1 MTTDNSDTKRP
12 VLGLIV
18 PPAAGLVPPEGPE
31 MYPEIDFIAQ
41 GLALSSVDKEGYDQV
56 IDQVVE
62 AAQKLA
68 ARGARAVSLMGTS
81 LSFYRGSDFNEEL
94 VARLRES
101 TGLPCSTMSHAILR
115 GLRVSSIERVAVAS
129 SYIDD
134 VNQRLVRFLDQNQI
148 QAVCAYGLGV
158 NDVTAMSKNQH
169 AGAGRPVSE
178 DVGHR
183 PRAGPRS
190 STRFAAVLRRPG
202 VAGSRASGRGQ
213 AGRHCCV
220 QLACWL
226 LGSGGDGW
234 AGFIS
239 AGDGTTGTRASN
251 RLIPRCR

>member
-68 ARGARAVSLMGTS
+68 ARGAQAVSLMGTS

-158 NDVTAMSKNQH
+158 NDVTAMSKI
-169 AGAGRPVSE
+169 
-178 DVGHR
+178 
-183 PRAGPRS
+183 
-190 STRFAAVLRRPG
+190 STQELVDLCLKTWDIAQEQAP
-202 VAGSRASGRGQ
+202 GQ
-213 AGRHCCV
+213 AQG
-220 QLACWL
+220 L
-226 LGSGGDGW
+226 LLSCGGLVSLEAVRQVEDKLGVTVVSSSP
-234 AGFIS
+234 AGFWDLVAT
-239 AGDGTTGTRASN
+239 AGLDLFPQGMG
-251 RLIPRCR
+251 RLAQERQPPDPLM

>member
-1 MTTDNSDTKRP
+1 MTTDNSGAQRP

-56 IDQVVE
+56 IDQVVD

-68 ARGARAVSLMGTS
+68 ARGAQAVSLMGTS

-115 GLRVSSIERVAVAS
+115 GLRVSGIERVAVAS

-134 VNQRLVRFLDQNQI
+134 VNQRLVRFLAQNQI

-158 NDVTAMSKNQH
+158 NDVTAMSQI
-169 AGAGRPVSE
+169 
-178 DVGHR
+178 
-183 PRAGPRS
+183 
-190 STRFAAVLRRPG
+190 STQELVDLCLKTWDIAQKQAP
-202 VAGSRASGRGQ
+202 GQ
-213 AGRHCCV
+213 AQG
-220 QLACWL
+220 L
-226 LGSGGDGW
+226 LLSCGGLVVSSSP
-234 AGFIS
+234 AGFWDLVAT
-239 AGDGTTGTRASN
+239 AGLDLFPQGMGRLAQTRQTA
-251 RLIPRCR
+251 